1 MSSLVCSVVHNRHL
15 KWFVS
20 AIIWQISDALSM
32 ELYDKFI
39 QKGKK
44 TSIVTMEYF
53 QESIIK
59 KIMFGRNQILA

>member
-1 MSSLVCSVVHNRHL
+1 
-15 KWFVS
+15 
-20 AIIWQISDALSM
+20 M

-53 QESIIK
+53 RESMIK
-59 KIMFGRNQILA
+59 KLMFEWNQILA

>member
-1 MSSLVCSVVHNRHL
+1 MSSLVCFVVHNRHL